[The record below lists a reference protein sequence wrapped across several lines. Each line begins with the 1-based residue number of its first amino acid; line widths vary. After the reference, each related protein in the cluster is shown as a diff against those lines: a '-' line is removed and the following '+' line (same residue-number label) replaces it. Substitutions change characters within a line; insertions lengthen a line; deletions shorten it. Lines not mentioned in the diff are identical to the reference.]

1 MLNDHNGCSDPN
13 GPLVVS
19 FSSNAGSTFKV
30 CTVVKP
36 GKYHKLSVL
45 VLNKVRDAVFRA
57 FLLPFVIAG
66 SVGSVARKHKG
77 RGLYDIPLGND
88 DTPFLFLHR
97 FPQSAGFDE
106 ILGPGIESRQF
117 AVLLLKPSGD
127 EAEFHCVHNVRISV
141 LLSTYHRSKGTGSNI
156 VPVW

>member
-57 FLLPFVIAG
+57 FLLPLVIAG
-66 SVGSVARKHKG
+66 PVGSASG
-77 RGLYDIPLGND
+77 RHEEIELCDEPLGNH
-88 DTPFLFLHR
+88 DTPFLFLHG
-97 FPQSAGFDE
+97 FPQSASFNE
-106 ILGPGIESRQF
+106 ILSPGVES
-117 AVLLLKPSGD
+117 
-127 EAEFHCVHNVRISV
+127 
-141 LLSTYHRSKGTGSNI
+141 
-156 VPVW
+156 